1 MSDVQ
6 INYSAIIPAFNEVES
21 LGEVIDRAEEVLKC
35 RYDLEIIIIDNGST
49 DATKLLLEQ
58 RIVDSKSNRLRFFR
72 KEINTGYGAGLKLGF
87 QNAKAPILI
96 WTHSDLQCDLWD
108 IARAIDIYELQPSNS
123 RLIVKGA
130 RVERPFL
137 DRMFSSSLSL
147 TNRII
152 NNVILEDVNSQ
163 PNLIHKN
170 LVSNLNSLPDNSTF
184 ELQLLTRAIHSK
196 YSIHRFD
203 VSFPHRKFGVGFNQG
218 LVRKIS
224 FSLQCF
230 VDIIMFRFRRADN

>member
-1 MSDVQ
+1 
-6 INYSAIIPAFNEVES
+6 
-21 LGEVIDRAEEVLKC
+21 
-35 RYDLEIIIIDNGST
+35 
-49 DATKLLLEQ
+49 
-58 RIVDSKSNRLRFFR
+58 
-72 KEINTGYGAGLKLGF
+72 
-87 QNAKAPILI
+87 
-96 WTHSDLQCDLWD
+96 
-108 IARAIDIYELQPSNS
+108 
-123 RLIVKGA
+123 
-130 RVERPFL
+130 
-137 DRMFSSSLSL
+137 MFSSSLSF

-170 LVSNLNSLPDNSTF
+170 LVTNINSLPDDSTF

-196 YSIHRFD
+196 YFIHRFD
-203 VSFPHRKFGVGFNQG
+203 VSFPQRKFGVGFNQG